1 MSTNV
6 CAKFCRAAPRVKK
19 ALGIFREL
27 IPTTTTTGVAF
38 WDPPSGS
45 KNSQIWITILQKL
58 TKSVHNFLSNL
69 ADRQTDRPK
78 NITTFI

>member
-6 CAKFCRAAPRVKK
+6 CVKFRYAALRIKK

-27 IPTTTTTGVAF
+27 SPRARRTTTRVVF

-45 KNSQIWITILQKL
+45 KKL
-58 TKSVHNFLSNL
+58 NKVIISYGSS
-69 ADRQTDRPK
+69 
-78 NITTFI
+78 